1 MSEERAST
9 TRPPS
14 ASADIVDD
22 AVMGTVDGNEV
33 DAGARHGVGDSAAGV
48 RSTQDGGST
57 EMVTARLAS
66 AHVAALGRVRAALGG
81 SRSDAIRSAIE
92 VVDEALASP
101 SLGAV
106 EQRLSKAVAA
116 RRPTTVSVD
125 ADVLGELV
133 DAVTELAAAY
143 RSLSFQNQKTGNN
156 HNQMVKL
163 GNTGR
168 VVDSDAVAAVG
179 RELAGLTTA
188 VESQGTLVSRVEEA
202 LACLRSSR

>member
-22 AVMGTVDGNEV
+22 VVMGTPDGNEV
-33 DAGARHGVGDSAAGV
+33 DGGARHGVVDSAAGV
-48 RSTQDGGST
+48 RSAKDGGPT
-57 EMVTARLAS
+57 EMVTVRLAS
-66 AHVAALGRVRAALGG
+66 EYVAALGRVRQQLGG
-81 SRSDAIRSAIE
+81 SRSDAIRGAIE
-92 VVDEALASP
+92 VVDEALRSP
-101 SLGAV
+101 SLGAI
-106 EQRLSKAVAA
+106 EQRLLKAVAA

-125 ADVLGELV
+125 EDVLGELV

-143 RSLSFQNQKTGNN
+143 RSLSFQNQKIGNN

-163 GNTGR
+163 GNSGR

-188 VESQGTLVSRVEEA
+188 LESQGALVSRVEEA

>member
-1 MSEERAST
+1 M
-9 TRPPS
+9 
-14 ASADIVDD
+14 
-22 AVMGTVDGNEV
+22 
-33 DAGARHGVGDSAAGV
+33 
-48 RSTQDGGST
+48 
-57 EMVTARLAS
+57 
-66 AHVAALGRVRAALGG
+66 
-81 SRSDAIRSAIE
+81 
-92 VVDEALASP
+92 DEALASP

-143 RSLSFQNQKTGNN
+143 RSLSFQNQKIGNN

-179 RELAGLTTA
+179 RKLAGLTTA